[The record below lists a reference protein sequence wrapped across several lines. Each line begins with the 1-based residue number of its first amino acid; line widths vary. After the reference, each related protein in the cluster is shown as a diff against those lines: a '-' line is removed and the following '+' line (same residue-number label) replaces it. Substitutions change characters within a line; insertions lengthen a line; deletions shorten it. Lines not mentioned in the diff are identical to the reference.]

1 VVGIT
6 GRVRVVEQDLQCSAD
21 RADEGS
27 NKRRR
32 ADLFRLAGERLLQV
46 PGDLA
51 LGVEL
56 DLQDAHPTADT
67 VLIGCSRIA
76 APGSTMSSAAWPAR
90 VSRRAG

>member
-27 NKRRR
+27 HKRRR
-32 ADLFRLAGERLLQV
+32 ADLFQLAGERLLQV

-56 DLQDAHPTADT
+56 DLQDAHPDSGHGPDR
-67 VLIGCSRIA
+67 LQSHRR
-76 APGSTMSSAAWPAR
+76 AR
-90 VSRRAG
+90 VHHVVCRLAGAG